1 MSEPIDYNIILIG
14 NSAVGKT
21 SLFKKIVTG
30 SFSEKNIS
38 TIGMDKKTFTIDA
51 EVDDKGKKVTK
62 NFNISLIDTAGEE
75 RFKSI
80 TKTYFKGADC
90 ILLIYDVTTRES
102 YDNVSMWIESIHDSI
117 GNHENS
123 KYIIVLIGNKID
135 LIGVD
140 GRIRAV
146 EENEAIAKCQ
156 EYKINWG
163 GECSAKTFS
172 DVELKNLIKGYI
184 NKIYE
189 KIGEKYSGHQVSK
202 ILAKNNKKKKRILQ
216 LWLK

>member
-1 MSEPIDYNIILIG
+1 MSESIDYNIILIG

-21 SLFKKIVTG
+21 SLFKKIMTG

-38 TIGMDKKTFTIDA
+38 TIGMDKRTFTIDA
-51 EVDDKGKKVTK
+51 EVDEQGKKVTK
-62 NFNISLIDTAGEE
+62 SFNISLIDTAGEE
-75 RFKSI
+75 RYKSI

-90 ILLIYDVTTRES
+90 ILLIYDVTNKES

-117 GNHENS
+117 GNHETS

-140 GRIRAV
+140 GKIRAV
-146 EENEAIAKCQ
+146 DENEAKRKCQ

-172 DVELKNLIKGYI
+172 DSDLKNLIKGYVV
-184 NKIYE
+184 KMYE
-189 KIGEKYSGHQVSK
+189 KIGSKNSGHQVTKTLS
-202 ILAKNNKKKKRILQ
+202 KNNKRRRGFCNF
-216 LWLK
+216 

>member
-1 MSEPIDYNIILIG
+1 MSESIDYNIILIG

-21 SLFKKIVTG
+21 SLFKKIMTG
-30 SFSEKNIS
+30 NFSEKNIS
-38 TIGMDKKTFTIDA
+38 TIGMDKKTFAIDA

-90 ILLIYDVTTRES
+90 VLLIYDVTNRES
-102 YDNVSMWIESIHDSI
+102 YDNVSLWIDSIHDSI
-117 GNHENS
+117 GNHETS
-123 KYIIVLIGNKID
+123 KYIIVLMGNKID

-140 GRIRAV
+140 GRTRAV
-146 EENEAIAKCQ
+146 EENEAITKC
-156 EYKINWG
+156 KDTKLNWG

-172 DVELKNLIKGYI
+172 DSDLKNLIKGYVV
-184 NKIYE
+184 KIYE
-189 KIGEKYSGHQVSK
+189 KVGSKNIGHQVTK
-202 ILAKNNKKKKRILQ
+202 TLVINDRRRRNCC
-216 LWLK
+216 

>member
-1 MSEPIDYNIILIG
+1 MSEPIEYNIILIG

-21 SLFKKIVTG
+21 SLFKKIMTG

-38 TIGMDKKTFTIDA
+38 TIGMDKKTFAIDA
-51 EVDDKGKKVTK
+51 EVDDKGQKVTK

-90 ILLIYDVTTRES
+90 VLLIYDVTNRES
-102 YDNVSMWIESIHDSI
+102 YDNVSMWIDSIHDSI
-117 GNHENS
+117 GNHETS
-123 KYIIVLIGNKID
+123 KYIIVLMGNKID
-135 LIGVD
+135 LIGVE
-140 GRIRAV
+140 GRTRAV
-146 EENEAIAKCQ
+146 EENEAITKCQ
-156 EYKINWG
+156 DSKLNWG

-184 NKIYE
+184 IKIYE
-189 KIGEKYSGHQVSK
+189 KVGSKNTGHQVSK
-202 ILAKNNKKKKRILQ
+202 TLSKNKKNKKFCFLP
-216 LWLK
+216 

>member
-21 SLFKKIVTG
+21 SLFKKIMTG

-38 TIGMDKKTFTIDA
+38 TIGMDKKTFAIDA
-51 EVDDKGKKVTK
+51 EVDDKGQKVTK

-90 ILLIYDVTTRES
+90 VLLIYDVTNRES
-102 YDNVSMWIESIHDSI
+102 YDNVSMWIDSIHDSI
-117 GNHENS
+117 GNHETS
-123 KYIIVLIGNKID
+123 KYIIVLMGNKID
-135 LIGVD
+135 LIGVE
-140 GRIRAV
+140 GRTRAV
-146 EENEAIAKCQ
+146 EENEAITKCQ
-156 EYKINWG
+156 DSKLNWG

-172 DVELKNLIKGYI
+172 DIELKNLIKGYI
-184 NKIYE
+184 IKIYE
-189 KIGEKYSGHQVSK
+189 KVGSKNIGHQVSK
-202 ILAKNNKKKKRILQ
+202 TLSKNKKNKKFCFLP
-216 LWLK
+216 

>member
-1 MSEPIDYNIILIG
+1 MSDSIDYNIILIG

-21 SLFKKIVTG
+21 SLFKKIMTG

-51 EVDDKGKKVTK
+51 EVDEQGKKVTK
-62 NFNISLIDTAGEE
+62 SFNISLIDTAGQE
-75 RFKSI
+75 RYKSI

-90 ILLIYDVTTRES
+90 ILLIYDVTNKES
-102 YDNVSMWIESIHDSI
+102 YDNVSLWIESIHDSI
-117 GNHENS
+117 GNHETS

-140 GRIRAV
+140 GKTRV
-146 EENEAIAKCQ
+146 VNENEAKGKCQ

-172 DVELKNLIKGYI
+172 DSDLKNLIKGYVV
-184 NKIYE
+184 KIYE
-189 KIGEKYSGHQVSK
+189 KVGSKNIGHQVTK
-202 ILAKNNKKKKRILQ
+202 TLVINDRRRRNCC
-216 LWLK
+216 

>member
-1 MSEPIDYNIILIG
+1 MSESIDYNIILIG

-21 SLFKKIVTG
+21 SLFKKIMTG

-38 TIGMDKKTFTIDA
+38 TIGMDKRTFPLEA
-51 EVDDKGKKVTK
+51 EVDEQGKKVTK
-62 NFNISLIDTAGEE
+62 NFNISLIDTAGQE

-90 ILLIYDVTTRES
+90 ILLIYDVTNKES
-102 YDNVSMWIESIHDSI
+102 YDNVSLWIESIHDSI
-117 GNHENS
+117 GNHETS

-140 GRIRAV
+140 GKTRAID
-146 EENEAIAKCQ
+146 ENEAKGKCL

-172 DVELKNLIKGYI
+172 DSDLKNLIKGYVV
-184 NKIYE
+184 KIYE
-189 KIGEKYSGHQVSK
+189 KVGSKNISHQVTK
-202 ILAKNNKKKKRILQ
+202 TLAKNDKKRRNIC
-216 LWLK
+216 

>member
-202 ILAKNNKKKKRILQ
+202 ILAKKNKKKKGFCNFG
-216 LWLK
+216 

>member
-189 KIGEKYSGHQVSK
+189 KIGEKYSGHQGSK
-202 ILAKNNKKKKRILQ
+202 ILAINNKKKQ
-216 LWLK
+216 GFCNFG

>member
-1 MSEPIDYNIILIG
+1 MSESIDYNIILIG

-21 SLFKKIVTG
+21 CLFKKIMTG

-38 TIGMDKKTFTIDA
+38 TIGMDKRTFNIDV
-51 EVDDKGKKVTK
+51 EVDEKGKKVTK
-62 NFNISLIDTAGEE
+62 SFNISLIDTAGEE
-75 RFKSI
+75 RYKSI

-90 ILLIYDVTTRES
+90 ILLIYDVTNKES

-117 GNHENS
+117 GNHETS
-123 KYIIVLIGNKID
+123 KYIIVLLGNKID

-140 GRIRAV
+140 GKTRLV
-146 EENEAIAKCQ
+146 DENEAKGKCQ

-172 DVELKNLIKGYI
+172 DSDLKNLIKGYVV
-184 NKIYE
+184 KIYE
-189 KIGEKYSGHQVSK
+189 KVGSKNISHQVTKTLS
-202 ILAKNNKKKKRILQ
+202 KNNKKTKNFC
-216 LWLK
+216 

>member
-1 MSEPIDYNIILIG
+1 MSEPIEYNIILIG

-21 SLFKKIVTG
+21 SLFKKIMTG

-38 TIGMDKKTFTIDA
+38 TIGMDRKSFNIDA

-80 TKTYFKGADC
+80 TKTYYKGADC
-90 ILLIYDVTTRES
+90 ILLIYDVTNKES
-102 YDNVSMWIESIHDSI
+102 YDNVSMWIESIHESI
-117 GNHENS
+117 GDHKNS

-135 LIGVD
+135 LIGVE
-140 GRIRAV
+140 GRTRAV
-146 EENEAIAKCQ
+146 EENEAISKCQ
-156 EYKINWG
+156 EYKLNWG

-189 KIGEKYSGHQVSK
+189 KIGNKNSGHQVTKTLSK
-202 ILAKNNKKKKRILQ
+202 NKRRRGFCNFG
-216 LWLK
+216 

>member
-1 MSEPIDYNIILIG
+1 MSESIDYNIILIG

-21 SLFKKIVTG
+21 SLFKKIMTG
-30 SFSEKNIS
+30 NFSEKNIS
-38 TIGMDKKTFTIDA
+38 TIGMDKKTFAIDA

-90 ILLIYDVTTRES
+90 ILLIYDVTNRES
-102 YDNVSMWIESIHDSI
+102 YDNVSLWIDSIHDSI
-117 GNHENS
+117 GNHETS
-123 KYIIVLIGNKID
+123 KYIIVLMGNKID

-172 DVELKNLIKGYI
+172 DVDLKNLIKGYI
-184 NKIYE
+184 IKIYE
-189 KIGEKYSGHQVSK
+189 KVGSKNTGHQVSK
-202 ILAKNNKKKKRILQ
+202 TLSKNKKKTKFCFLP
-216 LWLK
+216 

>member
-21 SLFKKIVTG
+21 SLFKKIMTG

-38 TIGMDKKTFTIDA
+38 TIGMDKKTFAIDA
-51 EVDDKGKKVTK
+51 EVDDKGQKVTK

-90 ILLIYDVTTRES
+90 VLLIYDVTNRES
-102 YDNVSMWIESIHDSI
+102 YDNVSLWIDSIHDSI
-117 GNHENS
+117 GNHETS
-123 KYIIVLIGNKID
+123 KYIIVLMGNKID
-135 LIGVD
+135 LIGVE
-140 GRIRAV
+140 GRTRAV
-146 EENEAIAKCQ
+146 EENEAITKCQ
-156 EYKINWG
+156 ETKLNWG

-172 DVELKNLIKGYI
+172 DIELKNLIKGYI
-184 NKIYE
+184 IKIYE
-189 KIGEKYSGHQVSK
+189 KVGSKNTGHQVSK
-202 ILAKNNKKKKRILQ
+202 TLSKNKKNKKFCFLP
-216 LWLK
+216 

>member
-21 SLFKKIVTG
+21 SLFKKIMTG

-38 TIGMDKKTFTIDA
+38 TIGMDKKTFAIDA
-51 EVDDKGKKVTK
+51 EVDDKGQKVTK

-90 ILLIYDVTTRES
+90 VLLIYDVTNRES
-102 YDNVSMWIESIHDSI
+102 YDNVSMWIDSIHDSI
-117 GNHENS
+117 GNHETS

-140 GRIRAV
+140 GRTRAV
-146 EENEAIAKCQ
+146 EENEAITKCQ
-156 EYKINWG
+156 DSKLNWG

-184 NKIYE
+184 IKIYE
-189 KIGEKYSGHQVSK
+189 KVGSKNIGHQVSK
-202 ILAKNNKKKKRILQ
+202 TLSKNKKNKKFCFLP
-216 LWLK
+216 

>member
-21 SLFKKIVTG
+21 SLFKKIMTG

-38 TIGMDKKTFTIDA
+38 TIGMDRKSFAIDA

-90 ILLIYDVTTRES
+90 VLLIYDVTNRES
-102 YDNVSMWIESIHDSI
+102 YDNVSMWIDSIHDSI
-117 GNHENS
+117 GNHETS
-123 KYIIVLIGNKID
+123 KYIIVLMGNKID
-135 LIGVD
+135 LIGVE
-140 GRIRAV
+140 GRTRAV
-146 EENEAIAKCQ
+146 EENEAITKCQ
-156 EYKINWG
+156 DSKLNWG

-172 DVELKNLIKGYI
+172 DIELKNLIKGYI
-184 NKIYE
+184 IKIYE
-189 KIGEKYSGHQVSK
+189 KVGSKNIGHQVSK
-202 ILAKNNKKKKRILQ
+202 TLSKNKKKTKFCFLP
-216 LWLK
+216 

>member
-1 MSEPIDYNIILIG
+1 MSDSTDYNIILIG

-21 SLFKKIVTG
+21 SLFKKIMTG

-38 TIGMDKKTFTIDA
+38 TIGMDKRTFPIEA
-51 EVDDKGKKVTK
+51 EVDEQGKKVTK
-62 NFNISLIDTAGEE
+62 NFNISLIDTAGQE

-90 ILLIYDVTTRES
+90 ILLIYDVTNKES
-102 YDNVSMWIESIHDSI
+102 YDNVSLWIESIHDSI
-117 GNHENS
+117 GNHETS

-140 GRIRAV
+140 GKTRAID
-146 EENEAIAKCQ
+146 ENEAKGKCL

-172 DVELKNLIKGYI
+172 DSDLKNLIKGYVV
-184 NKIYE
+184 KIYE
-189 KIGEKYSGHQVSK
+189 KVGSKNISHQVTK
-202 ILAKNNKKKKRILQ
+202 TLAKNDKKRRNIC
-216 LWLK
+216 

>member
-1 MSEPIDYNIILIG
+1 MSESIDYNIILIG

-21 SLFKKIVTG
+21 SLFKKIMTG

-38 TIGMDKKTFTIDA
+38 TIGMDKRTFTIDA
-51 EVDDKGKKVTK
+51 EVDEQGKNVTK
-62 NFNISLIDTAGEE
+62 SFNISLIDTAGQE
-75 RFKSI
+75 RYKSI

-90 ILLIYDVTTRES
+90 ILLIYDVTNKES

-117 GNHENS
+117 GNHETS
-123 KYIIVLIGNKID
+123 KYIIVLLGNKID

-140 GRIRAV
+140 GKTRLV
-146 EENEAIAKCQ
+146 DENEAKGKCQ

-172 DVELKNLIKGYI
+172 DSDLKNLIKGYVV
-184 NKIYE
+184 KIYE
-189 KIGEKYSGHQVSK
+189 KVGSKNIGHQVTKTLVINDRRRRSFC
-202 ILAKNNKKKKRILQ
+202 
-216 LWLK
+216 

>member
-189 KIGEKYSGHQVSK
+189 KIGNKNSGHQVTKTLSK
-202 ILAKNNKKKKRILQ
+202 NKRRRGFCNFG
-216 LWLK
+216 

>member
-21 SLFKKIVTG
+21 SLFKKIMTG

-38 TIGMDKKTFTIDA
+38 TIGMDKRTFNIEA
-51 EVDDKGKKVTK
+51 EVDEKGKKVTK
-62 NFNISLIDTAGEE
+62 SFNISLIDTAGQE

-90 ILLIYDVTTRES
+90 ILLIYDVTNKES

-117 GNHENS
+117 GNHETS

-140 GRIRAV
+140 GKTRAV
-146 EENEAIAKCQ
+146 EESEAKGKCQ
-156 EYKINWG
+156 EFKINWG
-163 GECSAKTFS
+163 GECSAKTFTDS
-172 DVELKNLIKGYI
+172 DLKDLIKGYVI
-184 NKIYE
+184 KIYD
-189 KIGEKYSGHQVSK
+189 KIGSKNVNHQVAK
-202 ILAKNNKKKKRILQ
+202 QLAKTGKKKRGFCNF
-216 LWLK
+216 

>member
-21 SLFKKIVTG
+21 SLFKKIMTG

-38 TIGMDKKTFTIDA
+38 TIGMDKKTFAIDA
-51 EVDDKGKKVTK
+51 EVDDKGQKVTK

-90 ILLIYDVTTRES
+90 VLLIYDVTNRES
-102 YDNVSMWIESIHDSI
+102 YDNVSMWIDSIHDSI
-117 GNHENS
+117 GNHETS
-123 KYIIVLIGNKID
+123 KYIIVLMGNKID
-135 LIGVD
+135 LIGVE
-140 GRIRAV
+140 GRTRAV
-146 EENEAIAKCQ
+146 EENEAITKCQ
-156 EYKINWG
+156 DSKLNWG

-184 NKIYE
+184 IKIYE
-189 KIGEKYSGHQVSK
+189 KVGSKNTGHQVSK
-202 ILAKNNKKKKRILQ
+202 TLSKNKKNKKFCFLP
-216 LWLK
+216 

>member
-38 TIGMDKKTFTIDA
+38 TIGMDKKSLTLDA
-51 EVDDKGKKVTK
+51 EVDDKGQKVTK
-62 NFNISLIDTAGEE
+62 SFNISLIDTAGEE

-90 ILLIYDVTTRES
+90 VLLIYDVTNRES
-102 YDNVSMWIESIHDSI
+102 YDNVSMWIDSIHESI
-117 GNHENS
+117 GNHETS

-135 LIGVD
+135 LIGVE
-140 GRIRAV
+140 GKTRAV
-146 EENEAIAKCQ
+146 EENEAIKKCQ
-156 EYKINWG
+156 EGKLNWG

-172 DVELKNLIKGYI
+172 DVELKNLIRGYI
-184 NKIYE
+184 VKIYE
-189 KIGEKYSGHQVSK
+189 KVGSKYSGHQFSK
-202 ILAKNNKKKKRILQ
+202 PLAKPKKKRGCF
-216 LWLK
+216 

>member
-21 SLFKKIVTG
+21 SLFKKIMTG

-38 TIGMDKKTFTIDA
+38 TIGMDKKTFAIDA
-51 EVDDKGKKVTK
+51 EVDDKGQKVTK

-90 ILLIYDVTTRES
+90 VLLIYDVTNRES
-102 YDNVSMWIESIHDSI
+102 YDNVSMWIDSIHDSI
-117 GNHENS
+117 GNHETS
-123 KYIIVLIGNKID
+123 KYIIVLMGNKID
-135 LIGVD
+135 LIGVE
-140 GRIRAV
+140 GRTRAV
-146 EENEAIAKCQ
+146 EENEAITKCQ
-156 EYKINWG
+156 ETKLNWG

-184 NKIYE
+184 IKIYE
-189 KIGEKYSGHQVSK
+189 KVGSKNTGNQVSK
-202 ILAKNNKKKKRILQ
+202 TLSKNKKNKKFCFLP
-216 LWLK
+216 

>member
-1 MSEPIDYNIILIG
+1 M
-14 NSAVGKT
+14 
-21 SLFKKIVTG
+21 TG

-202 ILAKNNKKKKRILQ
+202 ILAKKKKK
-216 LWLK
+216 KKGFCNFG

>member
-1 MSEPIDYNIILIG
+1 MSEPIDYNVILIG

-21 SLFKKIVTG
+21 SLFKKIMTG
-30 SFSEKNIS
+30 NFSEKNIS
-38 TIGMDKKTFTIDA
+38 TIGMDRKTIPIDA

-90 ILLIYDVTTRES
+90 ILLIYDVTNRES
-102 YDNVSMWIESIHDSI
+102 YDNVSMWIDSIHESI
-117 GNHENS
+117 GNHETS
-123 KYIIVLIGNKID
+123 KYIIILIGNKID

-140 GRIRAV
+140 GRTRAV
-146 EENEAIAKCQ
+146 EESEAIAKCQ
-156 EYKINWG
+156 ENKLNWG

-172 DVELKNLIKGYI
+172 DDDLKNLIKGYI

-189 KIGEKYSGHQVSK
+189 KIGSKASNHQVTK
-202 ILAKNNKKKKRILQ
+202 QLAKNKPKKKFCFL
-216 LWLK
+216 

>member
-1 MSEPIDYNIILIG
+1 MSESIDYNIILIG

-21 SLFKKIVTG
+21 SLFKKIMTG
-30 SFSEKNIS
+30 NFSEKNIS
-38 TIGMDKKTFTIDA
+38 TIGMDKKTFAIDA

-90 ILLIYDVTTRES
+90 VLLIYDVTNRES
-102 YDNVSMWIESIHDSI
+102 YDNVSLWIDSIHDSI
-117 GNHENS
+117 GNHETS
-123 KYIIVLIGNKID
+123 KYIIVLMGNKID

-140 GRIRAV
+140 GRTRAV
-146 EENEAIAKCQ
+146 EENEAITKC
-156 EYKINWG
+156 KDTKLNWG

-172 DVELKNLIKGYI
+172 DVDLKNLIKGYI
-184 NKIYE
+184 IKIYE
-189 KIGEKYSGHQVSK
+189 KVGSKNTGHQVSK
-202 ILAKNNKKKKRILQ
+202 TLSKNKKNKKFCFLP
-216 LWLK
+216 

>member
-1 MSEPIDYNIILIG
+1 MSDSIDYNIILIG

-21 SLFKKIVTG
+21 SLFKKIMTG

-38 TIGMDKKTFTIDA
+38 TIGMDKRTFPIEA
-51 EVDDKGKKVTK
+51 EVDEQGKKVTK
-62 NFNISLIDTAGEE
+62 NFNISLIDTAGQE

-90 ILLIYDVTTRES
+90 ILLIYDVTNKES
-102 YDNVSMWIESIHDSI
+102 YDNVSLWIESIHDSI
-117 GNHENS
+117 GNHETS

-140 GRIRAV
+140 GKTRAID
-146 EENEAIAKCQ
+146 ENEAKGKCQ

-172 DVELKNLIKGYI
+172 DSDLKNLIKGYVV
-184 NKIYE
+184 KIYE
-189 KIGEKYSGHQVSK
+189 KVGSKNISHQVTK
-202 ILAKNNKKKKRILQ
+202 TLAKNDKKRRNIC
-216 LWLK
+216 

>member
-21 SLFKKIVTG
+21 SLFKKIMTG

-38 TIGMDKKTFTIDA
+38 TIGMDRKSFIIDA

-90 ILLIYDVTTRES
+90 VLLIYDVTNRES
-102 YDNVSMWIESIHDSI
+102 YDNVSMWIDSIHDSI
-117 GNHENS
+117 GNHETS
-123 KYIIVLIGNKID
+123 KYIIVLMGNKID

-140 GRIRAV
+140 GRTRAV
-146 EENEAIAKCQ
+146 EENEAITKCQ
-156 EYKINWG
+156 DSKLNWG

-172 DVELKNLIKGYI
+172 DSDLKNLIKGYVV
-184 NKIYE
+184 KMYE
-189 KIGEKYSGHQVSK
+189 KIGSKNSGHQVTKTLSK
-202 ILAKNNKKKKRILQ
+202 NIKKKKGFCIF
-216 LWLK
+216 

>member
-1 MSEPIDYNIILIG
+1 MSESIDYNIILIG

-21 SLFKKIVTG
+21 SLFKKIMTG

-38 TIGMDKKTFTIDA
+38 TIGMDKRTFTIDA
-51 EVDDKGKKVTK
+51 EVDDKGQKVTK

-90 ILLIYDVTTRES
+90 VLLIYDVTNRES
-102 YDNVSMWIESIHDSI
+102 YDNVSMWIDSIHDSI
-117 GNHENS
+117 GNHETS
-123 KYIIVLIGNKID
+123 KYIIVLMGNKID

-140 GRIRAV
+140 GRTRAV
-146 EENEAIAKCQ
+146 EENEAITKCQ
-156 EYKINWG
+156 DSKLNWG

-184 NKIYE
+184 IKIYE
-189 KIGEKYSGHQVSK
+189 KVGSKNTGHQVSK
-202 ILAKNNKKKKRILQ
+202 TLSKNKKKNKICFLP
-216 LWLK
+216 

>member
-1 MSEPIDYNIILIG
+1 MSDSIDYNIILIG

-30 SFSEKNIS
+30 NFSEKNIS
-38 TIGMDKKTFTIDA
+38 TIGMDKKTIAIDA
-51 EVDDKGKKVTK
+51 EVDDKGKKVAK

-80 TKTYFKGADC
+80 TKTYYKGADC
-90 ILLIYDVTTRES
+90 ILLIYDVTNRES

-140 GRIRAV
+140 GRTRAV
-146 EENEAIAKCQ
+146 EENEAITKCQ
-156 EYKINWG
+156 EYKLNWG

-172 DVELKNLIKGYI
+172 DVELINLIKGYI
-184 NKIYE
+184 SKIYE
-189 KIGEKYSGHQVSK
+189 KIGEKNSGRQVSK
-202 ILAKNNKKKKRILQ
+202 MLAKPKKKKGFCNFN
-216 LWLK
+216 

>member
-21 SLFKKIVTG
+21 SLFKKIMTG

-38 TIGMDKKTFTIDA
+38 TIGMDKKTFAIDA
-51 EVDDKGKKVTK
+51 EVDDKGQKVTK

-90 ILLIYDVTTRES
+90 VLLIYDVTNRES
-102 YDNVSMWIESIHDSI
+102 YDNVSMWIDSIHDSI
-117 GNHENS
+117 GNHETS
-123 KYIIVLIGNKID
+123 KYIIVLMGNKID
-135 LIGVD
+135 LIGVE
-140 GRIRAV
+140 GRTRAV
-146 EENEAIAKCQ
+146 EENEAITKCQ
-156 EYKINWG
+156 ETKLNWG

-184 NKIYE
+184 IKIYE
-189 KIGEKYSGHQVSK
+189 KVGSKNIGHQVSK
-202 ILAKNNKKKKRILQ
+202 TLSKNKKKTKFCFLP
-216 LWLK
+216 

>member
-1 MSEPIDYNIILIG
+1 MSESIDYNIILIG

-21 SLFKKIVTG
+21 SLFKKIMTG

-38 TIGMDKKTFTIDA
+38 TIGMDKRTFTIDA
-51 EVDDKGKKVTK
+51 EVDEQGKKVTK
-62 NFNISLIDTAGEE
+62 NFNISLIDTAGQE
-75 RFKSI
+75 RYKSI

-90 ILLIYDVTTRES
+90 ILLIYDVTNKES

-117 GNHENS
+117 GNHETS

-140 GRIRAV
+140 GRTRAV
-146 EENEAIAKCQ
+146 EENEAITKCQ
-156 EYKINWG
+156 DSKLNWG

-172 DVELKNLIKGYI
+172 DSDLKNLIKGYVV
-184 NKIYE
+184 KIYE
-189 KIGEKYSGHQVSK
+189 KVGSKNIGHQVTKTLVINDRRRRSFC
-202 ILAKNNKKKKRILQ
+202 
-216 LWLK
+216 

>member
-21 SLFKKIVTG
+21 SLFKKIMTG

-38 TIGMDKKTFTIDA
+38 TIGMDRKSFIIDA

-90 ILLIYDVTTRES
+90 VLLIYDVTNRES
-102 YDNVSMWIESIHDSI
+102 YDNVSMWIDSIHDSI
-117 GNHENS
+117 GNHETS
-123 KYIIVLIGNKID
+123 KYIIVLMGNKID
-135 LIGVD
+135 LIGVE
-140 GRIRAV
+140 GRTRAV
-146 EENEAIAKCQ
+146 EENEAITKCQ
-156 EYKINWG
+156 DSKLNWG

-184 NKIYE
+184 IKIYE
-189 KIGEKYSGHQVSK
+189 KVGSKNTGHQVSK
-202 ILAKNNKKKKRILQ
+202 TLSKNKKNKKFCFLP
-216 LWLK
+216 

>member
-1 MSEPIDYNIILIG
+1 MSDSIDYNIILIG

-21 SLFKKIVTG
+21 SLFKKIMTG

-51 EVDDKGKKVTK
+51 EVDEQGKKVTK
-62 NFNISLIDTAGEE
+62 SFNISLIDTAGQE
-75 RFKSI
+75 RYKSI

-90 ILLIYDVTTRES
+90 ILLIYDVTNKES

-117 GNHENS
+117 GNHETS

-140 GRIRAV
+140 GKTRV
-146 EENEAIAKCQ
+146 VNENEAKGKCQ

-172 DVELKNLIKGYI
+172 DSDLKNLIKGYVV
-184 NKIYE
+184 KIYE
-189 KIGEKYSGHQVSK
+189 KVGSKNIGHQVTK
-202 ILAKNNKKKKRILQ
+202 TLVINDRRRRNCC
-216 LWLK
+216 

>member
-1 MSEPIDYNIILIG
+1 MSESIDYYIILIG

-21 SLFKKIVTG
+21 SLFKKIMTG

-38 TIGMDKKTFTIDA
+38 TIGMDKRTFTIDA
-51 EVDDKGKKVTK
+51 EVDEQGKNVTK
-62 NFNISLIDTAGEE
+62 SFNISLIDTAGQE
-75 RFKSI
+75 RYKSI

-90 ILLIYDVTTRES
+90 ILLIYDVTNKES

-117 GNHENS
+117 GNHETS

-140 GRIRAV
+140 GKIRAV
-146 EENEAIAKCQ
+146 DENEAKRKCQ

-172 DVELKNLIKGYI
+172 DSDLKNLIKGYVV
-184 NKIYE
+184 KIYE
-189 KIGEKYSGHQVSK
+189 KVGSKNIGHQVTKTLVINDRRRRSFC
-202 ILAKNNKKKKRILQ
+202 
-216 LWLK
+216 